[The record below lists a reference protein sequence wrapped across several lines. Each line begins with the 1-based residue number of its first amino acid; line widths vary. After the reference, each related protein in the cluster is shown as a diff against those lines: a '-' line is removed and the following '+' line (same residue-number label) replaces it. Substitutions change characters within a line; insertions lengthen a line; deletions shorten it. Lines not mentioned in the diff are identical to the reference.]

1 MPRTDRYREWPKR
14 LELIKNCHSAQQ
26 NATDGYYTGRPTVTA
41 SASSAAENKFEADS
55 RLRFISSG
63 QAEQIHGLGRT
74 NERVNVA
81 AAKAPRTLS
90 AHHHLT

>member
-1 MPRTDRYREWPKR
+1 MPWTDREREWPKR

-26 NATDGYYTGRPTVTA
+26 NATDGRLHWSADGDRDRRSRP

-63 QAEQIHGLGRT
+63 QAEQIHGLGRM

-81 AAKAPRTLS
+81 VAM
-90 AHHHLT
+90 